1 MVLVGKEVGR
11 LCEIKLGIFDNKF
24 AAGNKR
30 LDFHV
35 ATVRAVQ
42 TCKLIP
48 LHGYTLREWYA

>member
-1 MVLVGKEVGR
+1 MVVDKEVGR

-30 LDFHV
+30 FDILI

-48 LHGYTLREWYA
+48 HHGYTLREWYA